1 MPSPQ
6 GTPGALG
13 PDSGF
18 PAAMDWQAGQPG
30 RAPTPLPNGYG
41 RRGRHGSPV
50 GLGLDPKEEPARLHG
65 LLQFMP
71 SLLRFWRLREE
82 DAVPLLGFNR
92 EDAAHVALALR
103 GQEHFRGRDVWE
115 RIAHLVWI
123 RTSLSALFRDLDTE
137 NAWLREP
144 HAWLDERVPMQLLLG
159 GSMEDLLLVRDYVDT
174 AAGA

>member
-1 MPSPQ
+1 MPNLHGS
-6 GTPGALG
+6 PGALG
-13 PDSGF
+13 PASEFSAILRWPDGR
-18 PAAMDWQAGQPG
+18 PEGAATRAGKE
-30 RAPTPLPNGYG
+30 YG
-41 RRGRHGSPV
+41 RPGRHGRPVDV
-50 GLGLDPKEEPARLHG
+50 GLDQQEEAGRLNG
-65 LLQFMP
+65 LLQFVP
-71 SLLRFWRLREE
+71 TLLQFWRLREE

-144 HAWLDERVPMQLLLG
+144 HSWLDERVPMQLLLG

-174 AAGA
+174 AN